1 MTKLRSLLVNM
12 ASHMAYMQGQLEAQH
27 QFDDPEDYYWYRE
40 SEALR
45 AKVEA
50 ALAEPEPEGPSDEQL
65 LQMAADAIGYESIKI
80 GEYECE
86 GSAIEAYGSELLSF
100 ARAVLARWGN
110 HRGILGNST
119 QPPSGEV
126 EG

>member
-1 MTKLRSLLVNM
+1 MTELRSLLFSM
-12 ASHMAYMQGQLEAQH
+12 SSHMAYMQGQLEAQH

-50 ALAEPEPEGPSDEQL
+50 ALASGGTPN
-65 LQMAADAIGYESIKI
+65 
-80 GEYECE
+80 
-86 GSAIEAYGSELLSF
+86 
-100 ARAVLARWGN
+100 LAETR
-110 HRGILGNST
+110 SSP

-126 EG
+126 AESVADLHALILRMADKLDHYSQLLSDNRLMEDQLAIEARAALPSWEVQA